1 MGKIAAAAVTA
12 ALFGTVVRRGSPELA
27 LLLTVTAG
35 VWILTAVLDGL
46 GAAAAMA
53 ERLAQLAQMDAAVAG
68 PVLADGPVF
77 GRPDG
82 RGGKPGGGGA
92 IDGGGGGTGRAEPV
106 FADDGGVPAVL
117 HRRAVYKT
125 AEKRVCF
132 R

>member
-68 PVLADGPVF
+68 PVLKTGVVALVT
-77 GRPDG
+77 RITAEIC
-82 RGGKPGGGGA
+82 RGAGEGGLA
-92 IDGGGGGTGRAEPV
+92 AFVETAGTILALTAALPLM
-106 FADDGGVPAVL
+106 AAVL
-117 HRRAVYKT
+117 T
-125 AEKRVCF
+125 MLEELLW
-132 R
+132 

>member
-53 ERLAQLAQMDAAVAG
+53 ERLAQLAQLDADVAG
-68 PVLADGPVF
+68 PVLKTVVVALVT
-77 GRPDG
+77 RITAEIC
-82 RGGKPGGGGA
+82 RGAGEGGLA
-92 IDGGGGGTGRAEPV
+92 AFVETAGTILALTAALPLM
-106 FADDGGVPAVL
+106 AAVL
-117 HRRAVYKT
+117 T
-125 AEKRVCF
+125 MLEELLW
-132 R
+132 

>member
-1 MGKIAAAAVTA
+1 MGKFAAAAVTA

-68 PVLADGPVF
+68 PVLKTVVVALVT
-77 GRPDG
+77 RITAELC
-82 RGGKPGGGGA
+82 RGAGEGGLA
-92 IDGGGGGTGRAEPV
+92 AFVETAGTILALTAALPLM
-106 FADDGGVPAVL
+106 AAVL
-117 HRRAVYKT
+117 T
-125 AEKRVCF
+125 MLEELLW
-132 R
+132 

>member
-12 ALFGTVVRRGSPELA
+12 ALFGTVVRRSAPELA

-68 PVLADGPVF
+68 PVLKTVVVALVT
-77 GRPDG
+77 RITAELC
-82 RGGKPGGGGA
+82 RGAGEGGLA
-92 IDGGGGGTGRAEPV
+92 AFVETAGTILALTAALPLM
-106 FADDGGVPAVL
+106 AAVL
-117 HRRAVYKT
+117 T
-125 AEKRVCF
+125 MLEELLW
-132 R
+132 

>member
-1 MGKIAAAAVTA
+1 MEVMGKIAAAAVTA

-68 PVLADGPVF
+68 PVLKTVVVALVT
-77 GRPDG
+77 RITAELC
-82 RGGKPGGGGA
+82 RGAGEGGLA
-92 IDGGGGGTGRAEPV
+92 AFVETAGTILALTAALPLM
-106 FADDGGVPAVL
+106 AAVL
-117 HRRAVYKT
+117 T
-125 AEKRVCF
+125 MLEELLW
-132 R
+132 

>member
-12 ALFGTVVRRGSPELA
+12 ALFGTVVRRGAPELA

-68 PVLADGPVF
+68 PVLKTVVVALVT
-77 GRPDG
+77 R
-82 RGGKPGGGGA
+82 
-92 IDGGGGGTGRAEPV
+92 I
-106 FADDGGVPAVL
+106 
-117 HRRAVYKT
+117 T
-125 AEKRVCF
+125 AEICRGAGEGGLAAFVETAGTILALTAALPLMAA
-132 R
+132 RAAAATE

>member
-1 MGKIAAAAVTA
+1 MEVIGKIAAAAVTA

-68 PVLADGPVF
+68 PVLKTVVVALVT
-77 GRPDG
+77 RITAEIC
-82 RGGKPGGGGA
+82 RGAGEGGLA
-92 IDGGGGGTGRAEPV
+92 AFVETAGTILALTAALPLM
-106 FADDGGVPAVL
+106 AAVL
-117 HRRAVYKT
+117 T
-125 AEKRVCF
+125 MLEDLLW
-132 R
+132 

>member
-68 PVLADGPVF
+68 PVLKTVVVALVT
-77 GRPDG
+77 RITAEIC
-82 RGGKPGGGGA
+82 RGAGESGLA
-92 IDGGGGGTGRAEPV
+92 AFVETAGTILALTAALPLM
-106 FADDGGVPAVL
+106 AAVL
-117 HRRAVYKT
+117 T
-125 AEKRVCF
+125 MLEELLW
-132 R
+132 

>member
-12 ALFGTVVRRGSPELA
+12 ALFGTVVRRGAPELA

-68 PVLADGPVF
+68 PVLKTVVGALVT
-77 GRPDG
+77 RITAEIC
-82 RGGKPGGGGA
+82 RGAGEGGLA
-92 IDGGGGGTGRAEPV
+92 AFVETAGTILALTAALPLMS
-106 FADDGGVPAVL
+106 AVL
-117 HRRAVYKT
+117 T
-125 AEKRVCF
+125 MLEELLW
-132 R
+132 

>member
-68 PVLADGPVF
+68 PVLKTVVVALVT
-77 GRPDG
+77 RITSEIC
-82 RGGKPGGGGA
+82 RGAGEGGLA
-92 IDGGGGGTGRAEPV
+92 AFVETAGTILALTAALPLM
-106 FADDGGVPAVL
+106 AAVL
-117 HRRAVYKT
+117 T
-125 AEKRVCF
+125 MLEELLW
-132 R
+132 

>member
-53 ERLAQLAQMDAAVAG
+53 ERVAQLAQVDAAVAG
-68 PVLADGPVF
+68 PVLKTVVVALVT
-77 GRPDG
+77 RITAEIC
-82 RGGKPGGGGA
+82 RGAGEGGLA
-92 IDGGGGGTGRAEPV
+92 AFVETAGTILALTAALPLM
-106 FADDGGVPAVL
+106 AAVL
-117 HRRAVYKT
+117 T
-125 AEKRVCF
+125 MLEELLW
-132 R
+132 

>member
-1 MGKIAAAAVTA
+1 MEVIGKIAAAAVTA

-68 PVLADGPVF
+68 PVLKTVVVALVT
-77 GRPDG
+77 RITAELC
-82 RGGKPGGGGA
+82 RGAGEGGLA
-92 IDGGGGGTGRAEPV
+92 AFVETAGTILALTAALPLM
-106 FADDGGVPAVL
+106 AAVL
-117 HRRAVYKT
+117 T
-125 AEKRVCF
+125 MLEELLW
-132 R
+132 

>member
-68 PVLADGPVF
+68 PVLKTVVVALMT
-77 GRPDG
+77 RITAEIC
-82 RGGKPGGGGA
+82 RGAGEGGLA
-92 IDGGGGGTGRAEPV
+92 AFVETAGTILALTAALPLM
-106 FADDGGVPAVL
+106 AAVL
-117 HRRAVYKT
+117 T
-125 AEKRVCF
+125 MLEELLW
-132 R
+132 

>member
-68 PVLADGPVF
+68 PVLKTVVVALVT
-77 GRPDG
+77 RITAEVC
-82 RGGKPGGGGA
+82 RGAGEGGLA
-92 IDGGGGGTGRAEPV
+92 AFVETAGTILALTAALPLM
-106 FADDGGVPAVL
+106 AAVL
-117 HRRAVYKT
+117 T
-125 AEKRVCF
+125 MLEELLW
-132 R
+132 

>member
-68 PVLADGPVF
+68 
-77 GRPDG
+77 
-82 RGGKPGGGGA
+82 
-92 IDGGGGGTGRAEPV
+92 
-106 FADDGGVPAVL
+106 AVL
-117 HRRAVYKT
+117 KTVVVALVTRIT
-125 AEKRVCF
+125 AEICRGAGEGGLAAFVETAGTILALTAALPLMAAVLTMLEELLW
-132 R
+132 